1 MDVVLQALF
10 GSRSGRLSF
19 WAAGFQVELGL
30 DLVTQ
35 DLGGLDGETV
45 GDGAAVIIAEIG
57 VNRGRYQPGQA
68 PARRRHA
75 WQRQDGETRMNRETG
90 GAIGD
95 LDLISQSITDILTTR
110 IGTRIMRRE
119 YGSLLPE
126 LVDHPFNDTTRLR
139 VYAATVM
146 ALMRWEPRISLNRV
160 QFLGANLQGQSVL
173 DLDGTLVD
181 TNEPLS
187 MSLPLQL
194 GASV

>member
-1 MDVVLQALF
+1 
-10 GSRSGRLSF
+10 
-19 WAAGFQVELGL
+19 
-30 DLVTQ
+30 
-35 DLGGLDGETV
+35 
-45 GDGAAVIIAEIG
+45 
-57 VNRGRYQPGQA
+57 
-68 PARRRHA
+68 
-75 WQRQDGETRMNRETG
+75 MNRETG

-110 IGTRIMRRE
+110 IGTRVMRRE

-126 LVDHPFNDTTRLR
+126 LVDHPFNDATRLR

-160 QFLGANLQGQSVL
+160 QFLGANLQGHSVL

>member
-1 MDVVLQALF
+1 
-10 GSRSGRLSF
+10 
-19 WAAGFQVELGL
+19 
-30 DLVTQ
+30 
-35 DLGGLDGETV
+35 
-45 GDGAAVIIAEIG
+45 
-57 VNRGRYQPGQA
+57 
-68 PARRRHA
+68 
-75 WQRQDGETRMNRETG
+75 MNRETG

-95 LDLISQSITDILTTR
+95 LELISQSITDILTTR
-110 IGTRIMRRE
+110 IGTRVMRRE

-126 LVDHPFNDTTRLR
+126 LVDHPFNDATRLR

-173 DLDGTLVD
+173 DLEGTLVD

>member
-1 MDVVLQALF
+1 
-10 GSRSGRLSF
+10 
-19 WAAGFQVELGL
+19 
-30 DLVTQ
+30 
-35 DLGGLDGETV
+35 
-45 GDGAAVIIAEIG
+45 
-57 VNRGRYQPGQA
+57 
-68 PARRRHA
+68 
-75 WQRQDGETRMNRETG
+75 MNRETG

-95 LDLISQSITDILTTR
+95 LDLISQSIADILTTR
-110 IGTRIMRRE
+110 IGTRVMRRE

-126 LVDHPFNDTTRLR
+126 LVDHPFNDATRLR

>member
-1 MDVVLQALF
+1 
-10 GSRSGRLSF
+10 
-19 WAAGFQVELGL
+19 
-30 DLVTQ
+30 
-35 DLGGLDGETV
+35 
-45 GDGAAVIIAEIG
+45 
-57 VNRGRYQPGQA
+57 
-68 PARRRHA
+68 
-75 WQRQDGETRMNRETG
+75 MNRETG

-95 LDLISQSITDILTTR
+95 LDHISQSITDILTTR
-110 IGTRIMRRE
+110 IGTRVMRRE

-126 LVDHPFNDTTRLR
+126 LVDHPFNDATRLR

>member
-1 MDVVLQALF
+1 
-10 GSRSGRLSF
+10 
-19 WAAGFQVELGL
+19 
-30 DLVTQ
+30 
-35 DLGGLDGETV
+35 
-45 GDGAAVIIAEIG
+45 
-57 VNRGRYQPGQA
+57 
-68 PARRRHA
+68 
-75 WQRQDGETRMNRETG
+75 MNRETG

-95 LDLISQSITDILTTR
+95 LDHITQSIADILTTR
-110 IGTRIMRRE
+110 IGTRVMRRE

-126 LVDHPFNDTTRLR
+126 LVDHPFNDATRLR

-173 DLDGTLVD
+173 ELDGTLVD

>member
-1 MDVVLQALF
+1 
-10 GSRSGRLSF
+10 
-19 WAAGFQVELGL
+19 
-30 DLVTQ
+30 
-35 DLGGLDGETV
+35 
-45 GDGAAVIIAEIG
+45 
-57 VNRGRYQPGQA
+57 
-68 PARRRHA
+68 
-75 WQRQDGETRMNRETG
+75 MNRETG

-95 LDLISQSITDILTTR
+95 LDHITQSIADILTTR
-110 IGTRIMRRE
+110 IGTRVMRRE

-126 LVDHPFNDTTRLR
+126 LVDHPFNDATRLR